1 VDKIFQKKLELIK
14 SRKSKK
20 EEQEVLKKK
29 SAEKSEKEKKT
40 RSGRYFEWV
49 CCPFRWISYS
59 ETRKRKGRDEESCPV
74 V

>member
-20 EEQEVLKKK
+20 EEQKVLKTKVRKNQKK
-29 SAEKSEKEKKT
+29 KKVS
-40 RSGRYFEWV
+40 SGRYFEWV
-49 CCPFRWISYS
+49 CCPFRWISYP
-59 ETRKRKGRDEESCPV
+59 ETKKREGIDEESCPV